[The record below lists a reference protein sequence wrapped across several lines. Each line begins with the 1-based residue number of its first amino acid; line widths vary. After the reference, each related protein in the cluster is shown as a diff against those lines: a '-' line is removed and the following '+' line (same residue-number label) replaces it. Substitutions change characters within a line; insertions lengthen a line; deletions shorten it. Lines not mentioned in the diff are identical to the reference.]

1 VSPLKIAAKIDKVDE
16 AYFRATI
23 ASLFNQPG
31 VEYVGEIDERA
42 KTGFLGGASALLF
55 LVGWPEPFGLSMI
68 EAMAYGH
75 AGARLSLRLWSP
87 RSLIRVCAS
96 PCTI

>member
-23 ASLFNQPG
+23 APLFNQPG

-55 LVGWPEPFGLSMI
+55 PVGWPEPFGLSMI
-68 EAMAYGH
+68 EAMACGH
-75 AGARLSLRLWSP
+75 AGARLSLRL
-87 RSLIRVCAS
+87 CARDH
-96 PCTI
+96 